1 MNRVL
6 AAWKS
11 VGQESLNLP
20 NFITLTRILLIP
32 VFVVLFATPTPDRSL
47 SAALIFIVAAFTDL
61 LDGYLARRNGQVT
74 TLGKLLD
81 PIADKLLVLSA
92 LILLVNVD
100 RVSALVA
107 IVIIAREVAVTG
119 IRAIAAGEGM
129 VIAAETTGKYKMA
142 LQVVAIVLLILE
154 DTFMSDFG
162 NLHLAGIVTLYLS
175 LVLGYVSGGQYVWS
189 FWKQVVAKGLL
200 QDEGTCARSLRHARN
215 VRRGQIVLPPCVV
228 RLAFHSSRSIAGDRR
243 CIILLV

>member
-1 MNRVL
+1 MNLVR

-32 VFVVLFATPTPDRSL
+32 VFVVLFVTPTEDRSL
-47 SAALIFIVAAFTDL
+47 SAALVFVIAAVTDL

-92 LILLVNVD
+92 LILLVNLD

-107 IVIIAREVAVTG
+107 ILIIAREVAVTG

-175 LVLGYVSGGQYVWS
+175 LLLGYISGGQYVWS
-189 FWKQVVAKGLL
+189 FWKQVVAKGL
-200 QDEGTCARSLRHARN
+200 
-215 VRRGQIVLPPCVV
+215 
-228 RLAFHSSRSIAGDRR
+228 
-243 CIILLV
+243 

>member
-1 MNRVL
+1 MSRVP

-11 VGQESLNLP
+11 VGQESFNLP

-32 VFVVLFATPTPDRSL
+32 VFVVLFATPTPHRSL
-47 SAALIFIVAAFTDL
+47 SAALVFVVAAVTDL

-92 LILLVNVD
+92 LILLVNID

-107 IVIIAREVAVTG
+107 ILIIAREVAVTG
-119 IRAIAAGEGM
+119 VRAIAAGEGM

-142 LQVVAIVLLILE
+142 LQVMAIVLLILE
-154 DTFMSDFG
+154 GTFLSDLG

-175 LVLGYVSGGQYVWS
+175 LVFGYVSGGQYVWS
-189 FWKQVVAKGLL
+189 FWKQVVAKGL
-200 QDEGTCARSLRHARN
+200 
-215 VRRGQIVLPPCVV
+215 
-228 RLAFHSSRSIAGDRR
+228 
-243 CIILLV
+243 

>member
-1 MNRVL
+1 MNIVR

-20 NFITLTRILLIP
+20 NVITLTRILLIP
-32 VFVVLFATPTPDRSL
+32 VFVVLFVTPTEDRSL
-47 SAALIFIVAAFTDL
+47 SAAAVFVIAAVTDL

-92 LILLVNVD
+92 LILLVNLD

-107 IVIIAREVAVTG
+107 ILIIAREVAVTG

-175 LVLGYVSGGQYVWS
+175 LLLGYISGGQYVWS
-189 FWKQVVAKGLL
+189 FWKQVVAKGL
-200 QDEGTCARSLRHARN
+200 
-215 VRRGQIVLPPCVV
+215 
-228 RLAFHSSRSIAGDRR
+228 
-243 CIILLV
+243 

>member
-1 MNRVL
+1 MSRVP

-11 VGQESLNLP
+11 VGQESFNLP

-32 VFVVLFATPTPDRSL
+32 VFVVLFATPTPNRSL
-47 SAALIFIVAAFTDL
+47 SAALVFLVAAVTDL

-92 LILLVNVD
+92 LILLVNID

-107 IVIIAREVAVTG
+107 ILIIAREVAVTG
-119 IRAIAAGEGM
+119 VRAIAAGEGM

-154 DTFMSDFG
+154 DTFLSDLG

-189 FWKQVVAKGLL
+189 FWKQVVAKGL
-200 QDEGTCARSLRHARN
+200 
-215 VRRGQIVLPPCVV
+215 
-228 RLAFHSSRSIAGDRR
+228 
-243 CIILLV
+243 

>member
-6 AAWKS
+6 AVWKL

-32 VFVVLFATPTPDRSL
+32 VFVLLFASPTLNRSL
-47 SAALIFIVAAFTDL
+47 SAALVFVVAAVTDL

-107 IVIIAREVAVTG
+107 ILIIAREVAVTG
-119 IRAIAAGEGM
+119 VRAIAAGEGM

-154 DTFMSDFG
+154 GTFLADLG

-175 LVLGYVSGGQYVWS
+175 LVLGYVSGGHYVWS
-189 FWKQVVAKGLL
+189 FWKQVVAKGL
-200 QDEGTCARSLRHARN
+200 
-215 VRRGQIVLPPCVV
+215 
-228 RLAFHSSRSIAGDRR
+228 
-243 CIILLV
+243 

>member
-1 MNRVL
+1 MNRVP

-20 NFITLTRILLIP
+20 NFITLARILLIP
-32 VFVVLFATPTPDRSL
+32 VFVVLFATPTPNRSL
-47 SAALIFIVAAFTDL
+47 SAGLVFVVAAVTDL

-107 IVIIAREVAVTG
+107 ILIIAREVAVTG

-142 LQVVAIVLLILE
+142 LQVVAIMLLILE
-154 DTFMSDFG
+154 GTFLSDLG
-162 NLHLAGIVTLYLS
+162 NLHLAGIGTLYLS
-175 LVLGYVSGGQYVWS
+175 LVLGYVSGGQYVWG
-189 FWKQVVAKGLL
+189 FWKQVVAKGL
-200 QDEGTCARSLRHARN
+200 
-215 VRRGQIVLPPCVV
+215 
-228 RLAFHSSRSIAGDRR
+228 
-243 CIILLV
+243 

>member
-6 AAWKS
+6 EMWRS

-20 NFITLTRILLIP
+20 NVITLFRILLIP
-32 VFVVLFATPTPDRSL
+32 VFVILFITPTEDRSL
-47 SAALIFIVAAFTDL
+47 SAAVIFVVAAMTDL
-61 LDGYLARRNGQVT
+61 LDGYVARRTGQIT
-74 TLGKLLD
+74 RLGKLLD

-107 IVIIAREVAVTG
+107 ILVIAREVAVTG

-129 VIAAETTGKYKMA
+129 IISAETTGKYKMA
-142 LQVVAIVLLILE
+142 LQVVAITMLILE
-154 DTFMSDFG
+154 GTEVSEWG

-175 LVLGYVSGGQYVWS
+175 LVLGYVSGGQYVLS
-189 FWKQVVAKGLL
+189 FWKQIVAKGL
-200 QDEGTCARSLRHARN
+200 
-215 VRRGQIVLPPCVV
+215 
-228 RLAFHSSRSIAGDRR
+228 
-243 CIILLV
+243 

>member
-1 MNRVL
+1 MNRVT

-32 VFVVLFATPTPDRSL
+32 VFVVLFATPTPNRSI
-47 SAALIFIVAAFTDL
+47 SAALVFLVAAVTDL

-92 LILLVNVD
+92 LILLVNID

-107 IVIIAREVAVTG
+107 ILIIAREVAVTG
-119 IRAIAAGEGM
+119 VRAIAAGEGM

-154 DTFMSDFG
+154 DTFLSDLG
-162 NLHLAGIVTLYLS
+162 NLHLAGIGTLYLS

-189 FWKQVVAKGLL
+189 FWKQVVAKGL
-200 QDEGTCARSLRHARN
+200 
-215 VRRGQIVLPPCVV
+215 
-228 RLAFHSSRSIAGDRR
+228 
-243 CIILLV
+243 

>member
-1 MNRVL
+1 MNLVR

-20 NFITLTRILLIP
+20 NFITFTRILLIP
-32 VFVVLFATPTPDRSL
+32 VFVVLFVTPTEDRSL
-47 SAALIFIVAAFTDL
+47 SAAIVFVVAAVTDL

-92 LILLVNVD
+92 LILLVNLD
-100 RVSALVA
+100 RVSALIA
-107 IVIIAREVAVTG
+107 ILIIAREVAVTG

-154 DTFMSDFG
+154 DTFMSNFG

-175 LVLGYVSGGQYVWS
+175 LLFGYVSGGQYIWS
-189 FWKQVVAKGLL
+189 FWKQVVAKG
-200 QDEGTCARSLRHARN
+200 
-215 VRRGQIVLPPCVV
+215 I
-228 RLAFHSSRSIAGDRR
+228 
-243 CIILLV
+243 